1 MSRFRWAAKWRL
13 ANLGTPAPSVSR
25 RIDGA
30 GASGNV
36 VEGNEIGTNAAGM
49 FKAPVPDALERPAF
63 PQIASALYYN
73 VLQYGLSPATR
84 AALNQAASP
93 QEWNA
98 LYLSSPE
105 FMR

>member
-1 MSRFRWAAKWRL
+1 MGQGLYNHPTPDGYPMTAAAWNGPGQMAVRFEIARQ
-13 ANLGTPAPSVSR
+13 
-25 RIDGA
+25 IGA
-30 GASGNV
+30 
-36 VEGNEIGTNAAGM
+36 NAAGM
-49 FKAPVPDALERPAF
+49 FKAPVADAVERPAF

-73 VLQYGLSPATR
+73 VLQYSLSPATR
-84 AALNQAASP
+84 AALDQATSP

>member
-1 MSRFRWAAKWRL
+1 MHRRDVLKGLAAV
-13 ANLGTPAPSVSR
+13 A
-25 RIDGA
+25 
-30 GASGNV
+30 
-36 VEGNEIGTNAAGM
+36 
-49 FKAPVPDALERPAF
+49 DAVERPAF

-73 VLQYGLSPATR
+73 VLQYSLSPATR
-84 AALNQAASP
+84 AALEQATSP